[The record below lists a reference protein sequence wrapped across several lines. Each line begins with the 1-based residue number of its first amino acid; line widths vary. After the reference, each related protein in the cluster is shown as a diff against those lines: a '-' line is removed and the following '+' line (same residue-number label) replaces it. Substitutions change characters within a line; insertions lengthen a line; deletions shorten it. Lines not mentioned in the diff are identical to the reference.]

1 MIVNSSKIGY
11 EGGIVGMTQ
20 RLLFEITPQRKVPSR
35 KDGSLT
41 HFYVW
46 VVETLFKHLL
56 KKRGIR
62 FLKKRT
68 GVSPKRATLFFSARP
83 LLQKDKME

>member
-1 MIVNSSKIGY
+1 MRPDMIVNSSKIGY

-20 RLLFEITPQRKVPSR
+20 RLLFEITPQRKVSRR
-35 KDGSLT
+35 KDASLT
-41 HFYVW
+41 HFSVW

-62 FLKKRT
+62 CSKKRT
-68 GVSPKRATLFFSARP
+68 RVSQKRATLG
-83 LLQKDKME
+83 